1 MITLK
6 WAALRHARLEH
17 DLQYDVDFFGSVGDL
32 AEFIVKAV
40 ATTAIGGPV
49 GLIVFL
55 GLEAIDALDLQ

>member
-1 MITLK
+1 LITLK